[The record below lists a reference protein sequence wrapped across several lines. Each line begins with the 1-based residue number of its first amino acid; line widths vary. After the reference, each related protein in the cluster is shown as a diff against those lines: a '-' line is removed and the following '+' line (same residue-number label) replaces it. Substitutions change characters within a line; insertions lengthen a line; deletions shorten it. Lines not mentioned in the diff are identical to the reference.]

1 MKDKMLNMDLLIEQ
15 SKHKDGLYKSNILQE
30 VSLTKE
36 DIDKVRSRNYGLN
49 NATSDFIDD
58 DYNKSKMNI
67 KSIYE
72 DEKNRKF
79 YVMKGDVPF
88 IDKNLITINKTKNEI
103 PEFFNIPSEGTTA
116 ALTAGPAALG
126 TLIVALSVASGGIVP
141 VTLGLGI
148 VATSVV
154 TSSMFLMAAATN
166 IGISIYNGSINDNFY
181 KNKEEITDKI
191 LKQIDTNK
199 NQIDITSLFQD
210 PYIDS
215 FTLIANQKKYTNEY
229 LVPEDLRKEIMSF
242 EIKKENL
249 SKGIKEITEIY
260 EVLKANPNTTKD
272 DLANIEKELKSLL
285 SSFNNDKN
293 RLTNMIST
301 QVDKYKS
308 IVATDET
315 LKETLKDINLM
326 NHLEFR
332 KDYEIAQLNSMITL
346 DRDSN
351 SENIN
356 KAYGKDEISRIEGHV
371 NLLALAIS
379 TGSIKGDKQINN
391 TIYDIS
397 NKMKNFSELSLEEKK
412 EVINNYGKLGKE
424 LNSYIGKIDADSN
437 LQLNKDYINKETIS
451 KLIEK
456 IEKNELNLER
466 NI

>member
-1 MKDKMLNMDLLIEQ
+1 MLNMDLLIEQ

-72 DEKNRKF
+72 DENNRKF

-215 FTLIANQKKYTNEY
+215 FTLIANQKEYNNEY

-249 SKGIKEITEIY
+249 SKGIKDITEIY
-260 EVLKANPNTTKD
+260 EVLKSNPNTTKD
-272 DLANIEKELKSLL
+272 DLVNIENELKSLL
-285 SSFNNDKN
+285 SSFNSDKN
-293 RLTNMIST
+293 KLTNMIST
-301 QVDKYKS
+301 QVDKYKDFVS
-308 IVATDET
+308 SNDS
-315 LKETLKDINLM
+315 LKETIKDINFM

-332 KDYEIAQLNSMITL
+332 KNYEIAQLNSMITL
-346 DRDSN
+346 NNDSGF
-351 SENIN
+351 ENIN

-371 NLLALAIS
+371 HLLSLALS
-379 TGSIKGDKQINN
+379 TNSIQGNE
-391 TIYDIS
+391 DIKNIVYTLS
-397 NKMKNFSELSLEEKK
+397 NQMKNFSELSIEDKK
-412 EVINNYGKLGKE
+412 MVINNYEKLGKDI
-424 LNSYIGKIDADSN
+424 NSYIGKIDANSN
-437 LQLNKDYINKETIS
+437 LELNKDYINKEAIS

-456 IEKNELNLER
+456 IEKNELNYER

>member
-15 SKHKDGLYKSNILQE
+15 SKYKDGLYKSNILEE

-36 DIDKVRSRNYGLN
+36 EIDKVRTKNYGLN
-49 NATSDFIDD
+49 NLTPISYDK
-58 DYNKSKMNI
+58 DYNVSLKDI
-67 KSIYE
+67 KNIYE
-72 DEKNRKF
+72 DEKNKKF
-79 YVMKGDVPF
+79 YVLKGDNPF
-88 IDKNLITINKTKNEI
+88 TNGNPIIPREIDKLPIIFHPTMSTLVGAI
-103 PEFFNIPSEGTTA
+103 
-116 ALTAGPAALG
+116 AGPVL
-126 TLIVALSVASGGIVP
+126 
-141 VTLGLGI
+141 LGL
-148 VATSVV
+148 AVV
-154 TSSMFLMAAATN
+154 TGSAVIGGVFAIGLATK
-166 IGISIYNGSINDNFY
+166 IGMDMYY
-181 KNKEEITDKI
+181 EKNSDSAKTKEEIAEQI
-191 LKQIDTNK
+191 LKQIDENK
-199 NQIDITSLFQD
+199 NQIDITSLFND

-215 FTLIANQKKYTNEY
+215 FSLVANQKKYTNEY

-249 SKGIKEITEIY
+249 SKGIKDITEIY
-260 EVLKANPNTTKD
+260 EVLKSNPNTTKD
-272 DLANIEKELKSLL
+272 DLVNIENELKSLL
-285 SSFNNDKN
+285 SSFNSDKN

-346 DRDSN
+346 NNDSK
-351 SENIN
+351 SEDIN
-356 KAYGKDEISRIEGHV
+356 KAYGNNEISRIEGHV

-412 EVINNYGKLGKE
+412 EVINNYGKLGDR
-424 LNSYIGKIDADSN
+424 LNSYIKTIDANSN
-437 LQLNKDYINKETIS
+437 LELNKDYINKEAIS